1 MRCSQLNVAQPGGTH
16 RSMAGQAT
24 DIITKMKDAN
34 WTDGDVDYDNDWK
47 MLTLFIGGN
56 DLCRVCE
63 DWVSVLLF
71 YPLTLAGQST
81 LLIHIPC
88 TPCDDAAVVATQ
100 ETYMPDAYVA
110 GITEA
115 LDRLHADMPRAIVN
129 LVVMFDISPLTN
141 ISDRLL
147 CDAVQL

>member
-1 MRCSQLNVAQPGGTH
+1 MYDVHVRIHVRGEQSVATGD
-16 RSMAGQAT
+16 AGC
-24 DIITKMKDAN
+24 IY
-34 WTDGDVDYDNDWK
+34 V
-47 MLTLFIGGN
+47 
-56 DLCRVCE
+56 R
-63 DWVSVLLF
+63 
-71 YPLTLAGQST
+71 
-81 LLIHIPC
+81 
-88 TPCDDAAVVATQ
+88 DDAAVVATQ